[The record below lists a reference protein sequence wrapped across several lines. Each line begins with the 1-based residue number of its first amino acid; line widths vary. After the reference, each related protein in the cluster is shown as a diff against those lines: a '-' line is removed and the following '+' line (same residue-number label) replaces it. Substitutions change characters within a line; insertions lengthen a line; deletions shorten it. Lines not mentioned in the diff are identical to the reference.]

1 MSNTTQ
7 KDIIAKL
14 VRLYTQEES
23 LKEEIKEVKDDAKAA
38 ELDPVILSA
47 VAKAIV
53 KNNVDEVIQKSED
66 IIAAIEVA
74 RS

>member
-1 MSNTTQ
+1 MTTSQ
-7 KDIIAKL
+7 KDFIAKL

-38 ELDPVILSA
+38 ELDPVILST